1 MAAILAAGVA
11 CGRRPQGTSTPT
23 KGTAA
28 APAAGA
34 IQGRVTVRI
43 AWQGR
48 PEPPRAAHLKPGRAA
63 DDGDTL
69 EVTLEAPDI
78 ESGLDTAS
86 ESNEN
91 AEACDA
97 LPADLR
103 TRTFAATVTGV
114 APSADPMSVFAS
126 SHNVPPHG
134 TPYRTVIVEGPTIQE
149 QVSPTTFLAIDGA
162 GARSLAAAN
171 PTTVTVPWSGDFETC
186 ELRAPGESDL
196 GCGARPDQLCTP
208 IRLSLHER
216 VAHHPAAL
224 STP

>member
-1 MAAILAAGVA
+1 MAVAVAVAVILAAGVA
-11 CGRRPQGTSTPT
+11 CSRHPKGTSTPT
-23 KGTAA
+23 RATAA

-48 PEPPRAAHLKPGRAA
+48 PEPPRAAHLKPEPAA
-63 DDGDTL
+63 DEGAAL
-69 EVTLEAPDI
+69 EVTIEAPDT
-78 ESGLDTAS
+78 GLDDAS
-86 ESNEN
+86 ESDAN

-103 TRTFAATVTGV
+103 TRRFAATMTGV

-126 SHNVPPHG
+126 SHSVPPHG
-134 TPYRTVIVEGPTIQE
+134 TPYRTVVVEGPTIQE
-149 QVSPTTFLAIDGA
+149 QVSPTTFLAIDGV

-186 ELRAPGESDL
+186 ELRAPGETEL
-196 GCGARPDQLCTP
+196 GCGARPDQLVRRSVCHFTNALLT
-208 IRLSLHER
+208 IRR
-216 VAHHPAAL
+216 R
-224 STP
+224 